1 MDSPARAAYPAP
13 VTARLL
19 FAALCLLPALAH
31 AGDTTP
37 TTGDSDSDSD
47 SDANSDANSGGETST
62 MPPAY
67 EPCGCRSGQS
77 TAGWALAGLVV
88 FALRRRGR

>member
-31 AGDTTP
+31 AADTTP
-37 TTGDSDSDSD
+37 TTGDRDSDSD
-47 SDANSDANSGGETST
+47 VNSDADSGSETST

-77 TAGWALAGLVV
+77 TAGWALAGLVM